1 MREPIIFLVD
11 NDLETLG
18 TVAAALDRR
27 YGLDYRILTERS
39 PSAALARLAAACEGA
54 EPVALVIAG
63 VATPEMTALDWLEQ
77 VHDLCPSAARCALV
91 SYGDGPTYPV
101 LRHALARGHVD
112 SYLLKPLGN
121 PEDRLYPVVAE
132 ILGSWSRSTQPSV
145 PLVTIVGER
154 WAPRSHALRDM
165 LERASVPYQF
175 CACDSDEGRQA
186 LRRVGHTGALPAV
199 IFRDQ
204 CLGDPSDA
212 EVAHMLGAGRHPVGG
227 LYDLVV
233 IGAGP
238 AGLAAAVY
246 GAADGLRTLV
256 IERQVSGGQAG
267 TSAMIRNYLGFPRG
281 ITGAELA
288 SRAQEQAIALGAEFL
303 ITTDVVGVAACGS
316 ERLITLAEGT
326 VVRAR
331 TVIIATGVAYNRLQ
345 AEGVHDLLGKGV
357 FYGSTTAESAAQAG
371 RDVFV
376 VGGGNSAG
384 QAAVHLARYAA
395 SVTLLVRGGGLT
407 MSGYLR
413 NQIPRSDNIRFRYNL
428 EIERAE
434 GKRRLEALHVRDSES
449 GAAERL
455 AASAVFVLIGA
466 GPKTDWLDKVVQRDD
481 RGHILTGRHVD
492 REATGD
498 SAWPED
504 REPLPLETSMPGVF
518 ASGDVRYRSPRGVA
532 AAVADG
538 ATAVRSIWDYLDT
551 V

>member
-1 MREPIIFLVD
+1 MREPIIFLID
-11 NDLETLG
+11 NDLEALG

-27 YGLDYRILTERS
+27 FGLDYRILTESS

-154 WAPRSHALRDM
+154 WASRSHALRDL

-186 LRRVGHTGALPAV
+186 LRRVAHTGALPAV

-303 ITTDVVGVAACGS
+303 ITTDVVGVAACGA

-413 NQIPRSDNIRFRYNL
+413 NQISRSDNIRFRYNL

-434 GKRRLEALHVRDSES
+434 GKRRLEALHVRDSGS

-481 RGHILTGRHVD
+481 KGHILTGRHVD
-492 REATGD
+492 RNATGD

-504 REPLPLETSMPGVF
+504 REPLTLETSMPGVF
-518 ASGDVRYRSPRGVA
+518 ASGDVRSRSPRGVA
-532 AAVADG
+532 AALADG
-538 ATAVRSIWDYLDT
+538 AIAVRSIWDYLDT

>member
-18 TVAAALDRR
+18 AVAAALDRR
-27 YGLDYRILTERS
+27 FGLDYRILTESS
-39 PSAALARLAAACEGA
+39 PSAALARLAQACEGA

-63 VATPEMTALDWLEQ
+63 VATPEMTALDWLEE

-101 LRHALARGHVD
+101 LRHALTRGHVD
-112 SYLLKPLGN
+112 SFLLKPLGN

-154 WAPRSHALRDM
+154 WAPRSHELRDL
-165 LERASVPYQF
+165 LERASVPYHF
-175 CACDSDEGRQA
+175 CACDSDEGRTLLQRA
-186 LRRVGHTGALPAV
+186 GHTGAVPAV
-199 IFRDQ
+199 LFRDQ
-204 CLGDPSDA
+204 CLENPSDG
-212 EVAHMLGAGRHPVGG
+212 EVARMLGAGSHPVGG

-267 TSAMIRNYLGFPRG
+267 TSAMIRNYVGFPRG

-303 ITTDVVGVAACGS
+303 ITTDVVGLAAHDG
-316 ERLITLAEGT
+316 ERVVTLAGGLE
-326 VVRAR
+326 VRAR
-331 TVIIATGVAYNRLQ
+331 AVVIATGVAYNRL
-345 AEGVHDLLGKGV
+345 EIDGVDGLIGKGV
-357 FYGSTTAESAAQAG
+357 YYGAATAEAAAHAG

-384 QAAVHLARYAA
+384 QAAVHLAR
-395 SVTLLVRGGGLT
+395 
-407 MSGYLR
+407 
-413 NQIPRSDNIRFRYNL
+413 
-428 EIERAE
+428 
-434 GKRRLEALHVRDSES
+434 
-449 GAAERL
+449 
-455 AASAVFVLIGA
+455 
-466 GPKTDWLDKVVQRDD
+466 
-481 RGHILTGRHVD
+481 
-492 REATGD
+492 
-498 SAWPED
+498 
-504 REPLPLETSMPGVF
+504 
-518 ASGDVRYRSPRGVA
+518 
-532 AAVADG
+532 
-538 ATAVRSIWDYLDT
+538 
-551 V
+551 

>member
-11 NDLETLG
+11 NDLQTLG

-27 YGLDYRILTERS
+27 FGLDYRILTESS
-39 PSAALARLAAACEGA
+39 PRAALVRLSEACEGA

-91 SYGDGPTYPV
+91 SYGAGPTYPV
-101 LRHALARGHVD
+101 VRQALVRGHVD

-145 PLVTIVGER
+145 PLVRIVGEP
-154 WAPRSHALRDM
+154 WAPRSHELRDL

-175 CACDSDEGRQA
+175 CACDSDEGRRA
-186 LRRVGHTGALPAV
+186 LQQVAHTGTLPAV

-204 CLGDPSDA
+204 WLADPSDA
-212 EVAHMLGAGRHPVGG
+212 EVARLLGAGSHPVGG

-303 ITTDVVGVAACGS
+303 ITTDVVGVAACGT
-316 ERLITLAEGT
+316 ERLVTLAEGT

-413 NQIPRSDNIRFRYNL
+413 NQISRSDNIRFRYNV

-434 GKRRLEALHVRDSES
+434 GKRRLEALHARDSET
-449 GAAERL
+449 GATERL

-466 GPKTDWLDKVVQRDD
+466 GPKTDWLDKMVQRDD
-481 RGHILTGRHVD
+481 QGHILTGRHVD
-492 REATGD
+492 RDATGD
-498 SAWPED
+498 AAWPED
-504 REPLPLETSMPGVF
+504 REPLQLETSVPGIF
-518 ASGDVRYRSPRGVA
+518 AAGDVRYRSPRGVA

-538 ATAVRSIWDYLDT
+538 AIAVRMIWDYLET

>member
-1 MREPIIFLVD
+1 MLEPIIFLVD
-11 NDLETLG
+11 NDLDTLG

-27 YGLDYRILTERS
+27 FGIDYRILTESS
-39 PSAALARLAAACEGA
+39 PSAALARLAEACEGA

-101 LRHALARGHVD
+101 VRQALMRGHVD
-112 SYLLKPLGN
+112 TYLMKPLGN
-121 PEDRLYPVVAE
+121 PEERLYPVVAE
-132 ILGSWSRSTQPSV
+132 ILGTWARITQPSV
-145 PLVTIVGER
+145 PLVKIVGER
-154 WAPRSHALRDM
+154 WAPRSHELRDM

-175 CACDSDEGRQA
+175 CACDSEEGRRV
-186 LRRVGHTGALPAV
+186 LRESGHAGALPAV
-199 IFRDQ
+199 IFRDR
-204 CLGDPSDA
+204 CLADPSNG
-212 EVAHMLGAGRHPVGG
+212 EVALLLGAGSHPVGG

-256 IERQVSGGQAG
+256 IERQVAGGQAG

-303 ITTDVVGVAACGS
+303 ITTDVIGIAACGA
-316 ERLITLAEGT
+316 ERIITLAEGT
-326 VVRAR
+326 AVRAR
-331 TVIIATGVAYNRLQ
+331 TVIIATGVAYNRLR

-357 FYGSTTAESAAQAG
+357 FYGSTTAESAAQSG

-413 NQIPRSDNIRFRYNL
+413 NQISRSDNIRFRYNV

-434 GKRRLEALHVRDSES
+434 GKRRLEALHVRDCAT
-449 GAAERL
+449 GAVERL
-455 AASAVFVLIGA
+455 AAAAVFVLIGA
-466 GPKTDWLDKVVQRDD
+466 GPKTDWLDKAVQRDD
-481 RGHILTGRHVD
+481 KGHILTGRHVD
-492 REATGD
+492 RDGSGD

-504 REPLPLETSMPGVF
+504 REPLQLETSLPGVF
-518 ASGDVRYRSPRGVA
+518 AAGDVRYRSPRGVA
-532 AAVADG
+532 AAIADG
-538 ATAVRSIWDYLDT
+538 AIAVRSIWDYLEK